1 MQSSVWVEA
10 SDSPGFPK
18 QTCSAVQAHRR
29 SGPAEFQSRH
39 IELFKPGEDRGDR
52 GDREDSNIT

>member
-52 GDREDSNIT
+52 EDSNIT